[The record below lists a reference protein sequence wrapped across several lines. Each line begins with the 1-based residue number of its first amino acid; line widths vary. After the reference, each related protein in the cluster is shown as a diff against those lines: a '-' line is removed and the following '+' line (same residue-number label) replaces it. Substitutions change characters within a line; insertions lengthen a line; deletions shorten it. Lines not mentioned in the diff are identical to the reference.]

1 MEFNK
6 LLLNDL
12 SQFGPLEMD
21 RSGVELL
28 TSCNLECFVI
38 ELVVLQI
45 LSFVGV
51 QIVKLIKL
59 PI

>member
-38 ELVVLQI
+38 NRTCSIANIVVRRSANSQ
-45 LSFVGV
+45 VN
-51 QIVKLIKL
+51 
-59 PI
+59 